1 MTEKY
6 GHFTH
11 VYGPMSKEI
20 NKKYKPLRHNL
31 EDRLKNDTTASFEDF
46 VRHLLSDAPRDS
58 HWQFYDTFCQ
68 PCYADYDYVIKF
80 ETIAQDLAYLK
91 LKLNITN
98 EDHKKVFTASHTK
111 TKQDTTKKYFDQI
124 PKQLAVQLYEKYKI
138 DFLMFGYEKPSWLC
152 SERT

>member
-6 GHFTH
+6 GPFTY
-11 VYGPMSKEI
+11 VYGPMSKQI
-20 NKKYKPLRHNL
+20 NKNYKPLRHNL

-58 HWQFYDTFCQ
+58 HWEFYDTFCR
-68 PCYADYDYVIKF
+68 PCYAGYDYVIKF

-98 EDHKKVFTASHTK
+98 KDHEKVFTARNTRTK
-111 TKQDTTKKYFDQI
+111 LDTTKKYFDQI
-124 PKQLAVQLYEKYKI
+124 PKELAERLYTRYKI
-138 DFLMFGYEKPSWLC
+138 DFLIFGYEKPSWLC
-152 SERT
+152 SDTT

>member
-1 MTEKY
+1 MTEIY
-6 GHFTH
+6 DPFTY

-58 HWQFYDTFCQ
+58 HWEFYDTFCR
-68 PCYADYDYVIKF
+68 PCYSDYDYVIKF

-91 LKLNITN
+91 LKLNITD
-98 EDHKKVFTASHTK
+98 EDHQKVFSAAIPN
-111 TKQDTTKKYFDQI
+111 TKQDTTKEYFDQI
-124 PKQLAVQLYEKYKI
+124 PKDLAERLYKKYKN
-138 DFLMFGYEKPSWLC
+138 DFLLFGYEKPSWLC
-152 SERT
+152 SGKN